1 MSATSFFHGVTVSLV
16 DIGARTISVPSSSI
30 IGVVDCFEPDS
41 QNLSPLQSGD
51 YSLGI
56 DAISGTK
63 AEQIFDF
70 TGKSLATT
78 KKIIIDSVNI
88 TNDGEETIT
97 AEVIAEKIVETTF
110 ANYDVSIIE
119 NEPTKL
125 KFIAKQVGV
134 KTALTATSDDNDNF
148 ADALNAEVIT
158 LGTNAVSGVA
168 SEQVFDFTNI
178 NVKKDC
184 KVVIGEKSFTASAN
198 ANGAT
203 LATAFVASGDTQ
215 NWTLSIVDNSKVKF
229 TAKNVGLTDELSGYT
244 TGELAR
250 ANQAVLINS
259 KTEAVK
265 NFGENALITKDLNAI
280 FEQSKAVV
288 IAVGVKQ
295 GASLNETIS
304 NIIGTTKADGTRTG
318 LQALLDGKSLYNAQ
332 PRLLTAPGWSANL
345 AVATAMNSL
354 AEKLRAIAIV
364 DTADGDYSQAIQY
377 AENFGSK
384 RIFMVYPAVKYFDT
398 TQNDYVSSPAS
409 PYVAGLFAKTDD
421 AYGFW
426 ASPSNK
432 EINGITGT
440 TKQVE
445 FLDGDET
452 CRANLLNNA
461 FISTIIRDDGY
472 RLWGNRTLSADQKWS
487 FVTRVRTLDIVMDA
501 ILYGHKWAVD
511 RSITKT
517 YIKDVTEGL
526 NNFMRDLKNQGA
538 IVNFEVYADPE
549 LNTASQLEQGKVYWN
564 IRFTDVPPA
573 ENPIFRV
580 EVTNEWLTEVLSSE

>member
-16 DIGARTISVPSSSI
+16 DVGARTIAIPSSSI
-30 IGVVDCFEPDS
+30 IGLVDIFEPDS
-41 QNLSPLQSGD
+41 FELSPLKSGD

-56 DAISGTK
+56 DAI
-63 AEQIFDF
+63 
-70 TGKSLATT
+70 
-78 KKIIIDSVNI
+78 
-88 TNDGEETIT
+88 DGE
-97 AEVIAEKIVETTF
+97 
-110 ANYDVSIIE
+110 
-119 NEPTKL
+119 
-125 KFIAKQVGV
+125 G
-134 KTALTATSDDNDNF
+134 
-148 ADALNAEVIT
+148 
-158 LGTNAVSGVA
+158 GVA

-184 KVVIGEKSFTASAN
+184 KVVIGEKTFTATAN
-198 ANGAT
+198 CSGT
-203 LATAFVASGDTQ
+203 ELAKAIVASGNTD
-215 NWTLSIVDNSKVKF
+215 NWTLSLVETSKVKF
-229 TAKNVGLTDELSGYT
+229 TAKNVGLTDELVGYT

-265 NFGENALITKDLNAI
+265 NFGENSLITKDLNAI

-304 NIIGTTKADGTRTG
+304 NIIGSTKADGTRTG

-364 DTADGDYSQAIQY
+364 DTADGDYSNAIEY
-377 AENFGSK
+377 AKNFGSK
-384 RIFMVYPAVKYFDT
+384 RIYMVYPAVKYFDT
-398 TQNDYVSSPAS
+398 NIGDYVSSPAS
-409 PYVAGLFAKTDD
+409 PYVAGLFAKTDE

-461 FISTIIRDDGY
+461 FITTIIRDDGY

-517 YIKDVTEGL
+517 YVKDVTEGL
-526 NNFMRDLKNQGA
+526 NNFMRDLRNQGA
-538 IVNFEVYADPE
+538 IINFEVYADPE

-580 EVTNEWLTEVLSSE
+580 EVTNQWLTEVLENE